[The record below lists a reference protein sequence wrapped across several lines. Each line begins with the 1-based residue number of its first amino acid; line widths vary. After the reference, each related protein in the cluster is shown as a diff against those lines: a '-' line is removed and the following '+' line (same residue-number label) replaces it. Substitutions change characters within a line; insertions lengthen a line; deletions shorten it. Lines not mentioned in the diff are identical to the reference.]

1 MSENTTEVAFE
12 KKDPKIR
19 RVVTGHDAE
28 GKSCVWKDGFATN
41 LKYPSSRMVSALL
54 WCCESVPADCMGE
67 EDMGNRILGTAPP
80 PGGVRFMFSE
90 LGPAEKTKPVPNLH
104 KTDTIDFK
112 IVISG
117 EVTCINDK
125 DEVILKPGDVF
136 IGRGN
141 NHAWFNHGTVPCRSV
156 TLMLDGKPKREGSVS
171 GMQQQREP

>member
-19 RVVTGHDAE
+19 RVVTGHDVE

-54 WCCESVPADCMGE
+54 WCCESVPADFMGE

-112 IVISG
+112 VVISG

-125 DEVILKPGDVF
+125 DEVILKAGDVY

-141 NHAWFNHGTVPCRSV
+141 NHTWVNRGTVPCRSV